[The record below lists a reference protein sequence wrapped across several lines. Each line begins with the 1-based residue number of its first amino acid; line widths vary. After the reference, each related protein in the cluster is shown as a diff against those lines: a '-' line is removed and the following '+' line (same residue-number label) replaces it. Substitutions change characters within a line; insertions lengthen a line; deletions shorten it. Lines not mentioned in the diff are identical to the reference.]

1 MQVQT
6 YLFGTIEVDPETVI
20 TFPDGLSA
28 FESNKRFKLIH
39 ENLGSDE
46 PVSYTL
52 QSLDSPTLA
61 IQIIDPT
68 VLGFQYELELS
79 DEELAKLQVEKAE
92 DVAVMLAVYKRSD
105 QSNIGANIR
114 APFLINAK
122 SRLGMQKMVPQLR
135 PNVMLSNLS
144 SEV

>member
-6 YLFGTIEVDPETVI
+6 YLFGAIEVDPETVI

-28 FESNKRFKLIH
+28 FENSTRFKLIH
-39 ENLGSDE
+39 EDFGGDE

-79 DEELAKLQVEKAE
+79 DEEMAKLKVDKAE
-92 DVAVMLAVYKRSD
+92 DVAVMLAIFKRNE
-105 QSNIGANIR
+105 QKEIGANIR

-122 SRLGMQKMVPQLR
+122 ARLGMQKMMPQVR
-135 PNVMLSNLS
+135 SNVMLSNLS
-144 SEV
+144 SPV

>member
-28 FESNKRFKLIH
+28 FENSKRFKLIH
-39 ENLGSDE
+39 EDFGNGE

-52 QSLDSPTLA
+52 QSLDLPTLA

-79 DEELAKLQVEKAE
+79 DEELSKLKVEKAE
-92 DVAVMLAVYKRSD
+92 DVAVMLAVYKRSGQKD
-105 QSNIGANIR
+105 IGANIR

-122 SRLGMQKMVPQLR
+122 SRLGMQKVVPELR
-135 PNVMLSNLS
+135 PNMMLSNLS
-144 SEV
+144 SAV

>member
-20 TFPDGLSA
+20 TFPDGLSG
-28 FESNKRFKLIH
+28 FESSTSFKLIH
-39 ENLGSDE
+39 EDFGSDE

-52 QSLDSPTLA
+52 QSLDTPTLA

-68 VLGFQYELELS
+68 VLGFHYELELS
-79 DEELAKLQVEKAE
+79 DDEMAKLKVERAE
-92 DVAVMLAVYKRSD
+92 DVMVMLAVYKRANQKD
-105 QSNIGANIR
+105 IGANIR

-122 SRLGMQKMVPQLR
+122 SRLGMQKVIPQVR
-135 PNVMLSNLS
+135 SNVMLSNLS
-144 SEV
+144 SAI

>member
-20 TFPDGLSA
+20 TFPDGLSG
-28 FESNKRFKLIH
+28 FESSTSFKLIH
-39 ENLGSDE
+39 EDFGSDE

-52 QSLDSPTLA
+52 QSLETPTLA

-68 VLGFQYELELS
+68 VLGFHYELELS
-79 DEELAKLQVEKAE
+79 DDEMTKLKVERAE
-92 DVAVMLAVYKRSD
+92 DVMVMLAVYKRAKQKD
-105 QSNIGANIR
+105 IGANIR

-122 SRLGMQKMVPQLR
+122 SRLGMQKVIPQVR
-135 PNVMLSNLS
+135 SNVMLSNLS
-144 SEV
+144 SAI